1 MYCTPCARLMKSITP
16 NTSVSPAAIRNRM
29 IPNCS
34 PLRVWTRRRVADI
47 DRGRIANSEWRIG
60 TFYSPFAIRYS
71 PAGLAR
77 RLAVLRIH
85 VAVVLEDLLDDLG
98 LELAVRALC
107 DLHQVEVLDRI
118 AVGVEL
124 ERPAG
129 GLEVGLA
136 DRRRERL
143 LVGGVAAGRLEG
155 GVDQLRGVVGLHGV
169 GARHVAELLLERR
182 DEGLVDRVVHVRR
195 PGHAAEEA
203 DGG

>member
-60 TFYSPFAIRYS
+60 TFYSPLA
-71 PAGLAR
+71 AGLAR

-98 LELAVRALC
+98 LELAVRAPC

-124 ERPAG
+124 ER
-129 GLEVGLA
+129 
-136 DRRRERL
+136 
-143 LVGGVAAGRLEG
+143 AA
-155 GVDQLRGVVGLHGV
+155 
-169 GARHVAELLLERR
+169 
-182 DEGLVDRVVHVRR
+182 
-195 PGHAAEEA
+195 
-203 DGG
+203 